1 MRRDGLYD
9 DLLTRALERVV
20 AEASPSGLLPDV
32 EKEPGAGEARE
43 RLVRHLARALSRT
56 FAHHE
61 SEGEGADDADGSE
74 DRLLRLANEA
84 LDWLRARGFD
94 DDGDEALV
102 PPLRFLRSIR
112 TGPSPVRRPV
122 TPLDRSVLLTA
133 GRDEPRLGAELAA
146 EMESADEV
154 DALVSFVTWRGWQR
168 VRDPVEGLLRR
179 KGRFRLLA
187 TTYTGASEAN
197 ALLAIAGMDGARV
210 RVSYDGRR
218 TRLHAKAWL
227 FRRPNGLS
235 TVYVGSANLS
245 APALGEGLEWTLK
258 ASERES
264 PAVVERFRAAFDSLW
279 DDPEFETVDPRDPEA
294 AAKLESALAHARG
307 GVATGRGAAFF
318 PDVRPYPFQQE
329 ILDRLDAERR
339 LLGKSRHLV
348 VAATGTGKTMVAAFD
363 YRRLRDEKGF
373 APRLLFVAHRD
384 EILDQALEA
393 YRLVLRDRS
402 FGERMGGGQTPE
414 GHDHLFATI
423 QSLDRQDLASRLG
436 GTHWDVVVVD
446 EFHHAAAPTY
456 RRLLDALEPGIL
468 LGLNATPERTDMRDV
483 LSRFGGHPSA
493 EIRLWDA
500 IDRQLVAPFDYF
512 GISDGTDLTAVEWR
526 RGRYVD
532 SGLENVYTG
541 NDARAGLVLYQLR
554 EKAGDLSSVRA
565 LGFCVGVEHA
575 KFMARKFT
583 EWGVPALAVHG
594 GSSDEERER
603 APKRLRDREVSVLF
617 TCDLYNE
624 GVDLPEVDTLL
635 FLRPTDSV
643 LLFQQQLG
651 RGLRL
656 SPGKGSALVLDFVGQ
671 HRKEFR
677 FESVLR
683 ALTGMQRGT
692 LREDVERG
700 FPLLPAGCSLHLDRV
715 VREQVLAHLRQA
727 LDRRKDTLAREAREV
742 AAAGGEVTLARFLE
756 ETGRELDDVYRS
768 SLGSWTA
775 IRRAAGL
782 LEVAT
787 GADDELPGR
796 LGGLLHVD
804 EPERPALWTRVAHMS
819 ADELTALSTADQRR
833 LLMLSQRLFV
843 DRSPRSLPD
852 LVERLAASGAGEEL
866 TELTAILLERTPS
879 VSPAGALPPG
889 WALSLHRAYQRDE
902 VLAAVGAST
911 LERRA
916 PSREGVYRMPEQA
929 AELLFVTVE
938 KESHLFRPSTRYHD
952 YAMGSHRFHW
962 QTQSTVRADSSTL
975 RRYTGEDGS
984 DWSFWLFAR
993 ERQKDAEGRSV
1004 AFTFLGRARH
1014 ESHEGDRP
1022 VSIVWRLETPI
1033 PAALHPRLV
1042 PAATG

>member
-1 MRRDGLYD
+1 MPRPGIYD
-9 DLLTRALERVV
+9 DLLTRALERLVS
-20 AEASPSGLLPDV
+20 EASATGLLPDV
-32 EKEPGAGEARE
+32 DDGPGAEEAQE
-43 RLVRHLARALSRT
+43 RLVRHLSRAISRT
-56 FAHHE
+56 LARQE
-61 SEGEGADDADGSE
+61 PAEDEDASGE
-74 DRLLRLANEA
+74 DRVVRLANEA
-84 LDWLRARGFD
+84 LDWLRERGFE
-94 DDGDEALV
+94 DGGEETVV
-102 PPLRFLRSIR
+102 PPLRVLRGIR
-112 TGPSPVRRPV
+112 AGAAPTRRPV
-122 TPLDRSVLLTA
+122 TPLDRSALLTA

-168 VRDPVEGLLRR
+168 VREPVENLLRR

-187 TTYTGASEAN
+187 TTYTGATEAS
-197 ALLAIAGMDGARV
+197 ALLEIAGMEGAEV

-227 FRRPNGLS
+227 FRRTNGLS

-279 DDPEFETVDPRDPEA
+279 DDPEFEAIDPRDPETA
-294 AAKLESALAHARG
+294 ARLEGALAQARG
-307 GVATGRGAAFF
+307 GPVSVRGTAFF

-363 YRRLRDEKGF
+363 YRRLRQEKGF
-373 APRLLFVAHRD
+373 APRLLFVAHRE
-384 EILDQALEA
+384 EILEQALQA
-393 YRLVLRDRS
+393 YRTVLRDAS
-402 FGERMGGGQTPE
+402 FGERMGGGRTPE
-414 GHDHLFATI
+414 THDHLFATI
-423 QSLDRQDLASRLG
+423 QSLDRQDLATRLG

-456 RRLLDALEPGIL
+456 RRLLDVLEPGVL
-468 LGLNATPERTDMRDV
+468 LGLTATPERTDMQDV

-532 SGLENVYTG
+532 AGLENVYTG
-541 NDARAGLVLYQLR
+541 NDARAALVLEELR
-554 EKAGDLSSVRA
+554 RKAGDARRVRA

-575 KFMARKFT
+575 RFMARRFT

-603 APKRLRDREVSVLF
+603 APRRLRDGEVSVVF

-624 GVDLPEVDTLL
+624 GVDIPEVDTILL
-635 FLRPTDSV
+635 LRPTDSV

-656 SPGKGSALVLDFVGQ
+656 SEGKTAALVLDFVGQ
-671 HRKEFR
+671 HRREFR
-677 FESVLR
+677 FEAVLR

-692 LREDVERG
+692 LREEVERG
-700 FPLLPAGCSLHLDRV
+700 FPLLPAGCSLQLDRI

-727 LDRRKDTLAREAREV
+727 LDRKKETLVREAREL
-742 AAAGGEVTLARFLE
+742 AGAGGDLTLARFLD
-756 ETGRELDDVYRS
+756 ETGRELDDVYAS

-782 LEVAT
+782 IGPES
-787 GADDELPGR
+787 GDEELARR

-804 EPERPALWTRVAHMS
+804 EPERLSLWKRVPNLGPAEIEA
-819 ADELTALSTADQRR
+819 LTTADGRR
-833 LLMLSQRLFV
+833 LVMLARRLFP
-843 DRSPRSLPD
+843 DGAPRTPHD
-852 LVERLAASGAGEEL
+852 LVARLADSPAGGEL
-866 TELTAILLERTPS
+866 AELAELLLERTPS
-879 VSPAGALPPG
+879 VSPGASLPPG
-889 WALSLHRAYQRDE
+889 WALSLHRSYQRDE

-911 LERRA
+911 LERKA
-916 PSREGVYRMPEQA
+916 PSREGVFRMPDQA

-938 KESHLFRPSTRYHD
+938 KEARLFRPSTRYHD
-952 YAMGSHRFHW
+952 YALGPGRFHW
-962 QTQSTVRADSSTL
+962 QTQSTVRSGSPTL

-984 DWSFWLFAR
+984 GWSFWLFVR
-993 ERQKDAEGRSV
+993 ERSKDAEGRAV
-1004 AFTFLGRARH
+1004 AFTFLGRARY
-1014 ESHEGDRP
+1014 ESHEGERP
-1022 VSIVWRLETPI
+1022 VSIVWRLDTPI

-1042 PAATG
+1042 PAATA